1 MRDGYAKSVNK
12 LWSLGEVRPDIYSL
26 SKMTVIFQLN
36 QQSIK
41 TILGANMK
49 NLTKALMTGTVMVTV
64 LVGCQSMSSMTAPA
78 TEEPNIT
85 GTDVI

>member
-1 MRDGYAKSVNK
+1 M
-12 LWSLGEVRPDIYSL
+12 GEVRPDICSF
-26 SKMTVIFQLN
+26 STMVVIFQLN